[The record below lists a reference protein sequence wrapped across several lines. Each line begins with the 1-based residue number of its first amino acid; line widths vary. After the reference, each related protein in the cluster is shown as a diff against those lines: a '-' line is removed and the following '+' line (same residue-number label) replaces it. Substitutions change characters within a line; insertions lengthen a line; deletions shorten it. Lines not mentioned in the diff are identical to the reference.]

1 MKLIGFLFTLAALS
15 CSKSPE
21 VESSFCPGTG
31 KHKAKVIRKGC
42 EAYVFQIIDPTIEV
56 QADWTEIF
64 SKQKYTNVIS
74 VMNYCSET
82 ADSKALQ
89 SLSQGDIITFDL
101 AITKERCLI
110 YCFAFEDAPSKTYMA
125 SNIMA
130 CDN

>member
-1 MKLIGFLFTLAALS
+1 MKLVGLLLFVTLFS
-15 CSKSPE
+15 CSKTNE
-21 VESSFCPGTG
+21 TESATCQGTG

-89 SLSQGDIITFDL
+89 SLTQGEIITFDL
-101 AITKERCLI
+101 APTKESCLI
-110 YCFAFEDAPSKTYMA
+110 NCFAFEDAPSKTYVA
-125 SNIMA
+125 ANITA
-130 CDN
+130 CEN

>member
-1 MKLIGFLFTLAALS
+1 MKAVGFLFILAVLS
-15 CSKSPE
+15 CTKSSDA
-21 VESSFCPGTG
+21 ESSSCQGTG
-31 KHKAKVIRKGC
+31 KHIAKVIRKGC

-64 SKQKYTNVIS
+64 TKQKYTDVIS

-89 SLSQGDIITFDL
+89 SLTQGEIITFDL
-101 AITKERCLI
+101 TPTKERCLI
-110 YCFAFEDAPSKTYMA
+110 NCFAFEDAPSITYVA

-130 CDN
+130 CEN